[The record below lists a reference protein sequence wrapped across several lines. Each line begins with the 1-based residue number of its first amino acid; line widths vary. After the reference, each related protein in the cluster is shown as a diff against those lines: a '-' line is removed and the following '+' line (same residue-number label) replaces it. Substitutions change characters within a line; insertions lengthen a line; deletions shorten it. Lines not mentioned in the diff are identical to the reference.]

1 MPFMGFDDDGRH
13 FRALPLFARRLGQ
26 DLVVPS
32 QRGRMLDAIAIVV
45 AEKGYSATSVADVVR
60 AAGVSRKTFYEH
72 FADKRDCYLIAYQLA
87 TDVLIERITKAVMGV
102 EDQGER
108 IERMLS
114 AYLEGLAEAPIA
126 ARAFLVE
133 VQGADKAAQE
143 RRIAILD
150 QFATA
155 IPAPDDA
162 PADETSLLL
171 RTALVAGVEE
181 IVTRHI
187 RAGKATQLSQLKLPL
202 LELAARILAPSAL
215 GVGLTLDSDRAT
227 PTAAVSSAT

>member
-1 MPFMGFDDDGRH
+1 MAENADGQR
-13 FRALPLFARRLGQ
+13 FLALPLFARRLGQ

-32 QRGRMLDAIAIVV
+32 QRGRMLDAIVTVV
-45 AEKGYSATSVADVVR
+45 AEKSYPATSVADVVR
-60 AAGVSRKTFYEH
+60 LAGVSRKTFYEQ
-72 FADKRDCYLIAYQLA
+72 FADKEECYLTAYQLA
-87 TDVLIERITKAVMGV
+87 TDVLVERITKAVIGIT
-102 EDQGER
+102 DQGER
-108 IERMLS
+108 IERMLG

-133 VQGADKAAQE
+133 VHGAAPAAQE
-143 RRIAILD
+143 RRGVVLD
-150 QFATA
+150 QFANA

-181 IVTRHI
+181 IVARQI
-187 RAGKATQLSQLKLPL
+187 RAGRAAELVELKPAL

-215 GVGLTLDSDRAT
+215 QTKRGALDEDST
-227 PTAAVSSAT
+227 SVAAAASSAT